1 MSSRQAANVDKINKK
16 MICSKPKE
24 QTARSSEHKDLERV
38 LLKPSKHRWELC
50 NANGIKAMN
59 HILIH
64 SRPEEGIKSIR
75 SKLREG
81 TAESSGATSTRNTS
95 ADAQQ
100 IVVSKEN

>member
-1 MSSRQAANVDKINKK
+1 
-16 MICSKPKE
+16 
-24 QTARSSEHKDLERV
+24 
-38 LLKPSKHRWELC
+38 
-50 NANGIKAMN
+50 MN

-64 SRPEEGIKSIR
+64 SRPEKGIKSIC

-81 TAESSGATSTRNTS
+81 TAESSGATTTRNTS

>member
-1 MSSRQAANVDKINKK
+1 
-16 MICSKPKE
+16 
-24 QTARSSEHKDLERV
+24 
-38 LLKPSKHRWELC
+38 
-50 NANGIKAMN
+50 MN